1 MVKDLGHC
9 LLPDGK
15 HWVRM
20 DDPKEIH
27 QLLLENLKPQI
38 QKTMMPATGVP
49 VFPLFVRM
57 INELALSSWKGRP
70 LVCFSDYSYGLN
82 KLRYNKNFNMYSLS
96 MRSADGGWKDL
107 ILTMKFLWDSL
118 INKKTSTMII
128 VPDYLNE
135 SATAVQRVL
144 KTINDPISWMGI
156 KIIYDPLV
164 MTTSLFDGSIEDIK
178 KTLGKL
184 KPKQIV
190 AGQLRWWT
198 PPVLAEV
205 GKKYNIP
212 VTLISHGSHPVPDS
226 SVAAFEHQENAQGL
240 LISPLSDKTFLQSP
254 HAEAYA
260 LKLNCTNGHRSK
272 PIQWGIGK
280 ISEHTSNSQM
290 RYILHAGTYK
300 QWLTPRPWIYETPD
314 EFIKGLT
321 SLILATSN
329 LNNTKLVV
337 RIRPQPDC
345 SLTDLQKLLPKL
357 DHYEIKSS
365 GSFLDDMSK
374 ADLLVSWSS
383 TAIEEGLHLRK
394 PVLLWGGSNRYF
406 HLPPCRKFPT
416 PQNRS
421 EVYAPETEE
430 DLSRMIEA
438 ILESHVGIPLTDDE
452 LKKHVWPDTTPG
464 VDEFSRQLGPR

>member
-1 MVKDLGHC
+1 
-9 LLPDGK
+9 
-15 HWVRM
+15 
-20 DDPKEIH
+20 
-27 QLLLENLKPQI
+27 
-38 QKTMMPATGVP
+38 
-49 VFPLFVRM
+49 
-57 INELALSSWKGRP
+57 
-70 LVCFSDYSYGLN
+70 
-82 KLRYNKNFNMYSLS
+82 
-96 MRSADGGWKDL
+96 
-107 ILTMKFLWDSL
+107 
-118 INKKTSTMII
+118 
-128 VPDYLNE
+128 
-135 SATAVQRVL
+135 
-144 KTINDPISWMGI
+144 
-156 KIIYDPLV
+156 
-164 MTTSLFDGSIEDIK
+164 
-178 KTLGKL
+178 
-184 KPKQIV
+184 
-190 AGQLRWWT
+190 
-198 PPVLAEV
+198 
-205 GKKYNIP
+205 
-212 VTLISHGSHPVPDS
+212 
-226 SVAAFEHQENAQGL
+226 
-240 LISPLSDKTFLQSP
+240 
-254 HAEAYA
+254 
-260 LKLNCTNGHRSK
+260 
-272 PIQWGIGK
+272 
-280 ISEHTSNSQM
+280 M

-452 LKKHVWPDTTPG
+452 LKKHVWPDTIPG
-464 VDEFSRQLGPR
+464 VDEFSRQLGLR